1 MKNKIKITKTENILF
16 SVATIA
22 GMYGCLYIL
31 LATISLIDLFF
42 KI

>member
-1 MKNKIKITKTENILF
+1 MKTTTADNILF
-16 SVATIA
+16 SIVTIA